1 MFRRIL
7 IANRGEIAVRI
18 ARACR
23 EMGIESAAVFSE
35 ADADAPHVRSADRAK
50 CIGPAPSRESYLV
63 VDAILAAAREMGAD
77 AVHPGYGFL
86 SENAEFAGAVEKAG
100 LAFIGPPADAI
111 AAMGN
116 KTRARDIV
124 SRAGVPVVPALQD
137 PPEDPKALETAA
149 DALGYPLLVKA
160 AAGGGGKGMRVVRGT
175 RELATELAAAS
186 REAQAAFG
194 DGHVFLERFFERP
207 RHIEIQILADRHGNI
222 VHLGE
227 RECSVQRRYQ
237 KIVEESPSP
246 AVGDALREKLAATA
260 IAAAKSV
267 GYTNAGTVEFL
278 LDEDGSF
285 YFLEMNT
292 RLQVEH
298 PVTEWVTGFDL
309 VQAQIRIAAG
319 EKLSVAQ
326 EALRPRGHAIEC
338 RVYAEDPARGFL
350 PSAGR
355 IAVHVEP
362 RGPGVRVDS
371 GIRDDYEV
379 PVYYDPMLAKL
390 SVWAEDR
397 DSARRRMIAALGDYV
412 VLGPTTNLPFLA
424 DVLRHPAFA
433 SGATHTK
440 FVDEHFSGWQGAD
453 GDARLAAVAAALHQ
467 ALAPQKAAATA
478 QRTALPSPW
487 QTLGAWRLGG
497 G

>member
-1 MFRRIL
+1 
-7 IANRGEIAVRI
+7 
-18 ARACR
+18 
-23 EMGIESAAVFSE
+23 
-35 ADADAPHVRSADRAK
+35 
-50 CIGPAPSRESYLV
+50 
-63 VDAILAAAREMGAD
+63 
-77 AVHPGYGFL
+77 
-86 SENAEFAGAVEKAG
+86 
-100 LAFIGPPADAI
+100 
-111 AAMGN
+111 MGN

-124 SRAGVPVVPALQD
+124 SAAGVPVVPALQE
-137 PPEDPKALETAA
+137 PPHDADALQAA
-149 DALGYPLLVKA
+149 AGALGYPLLVKA
-160 AAGGGGKGMRVVRGT
+160 AAGGGGKGMRVVRGA
-175 RELATELAAAS
+175 RELATEYAAAA

-194 DGHVFLERFFERP
+194 DGRIFLERFFERP
-207 RHIEIQILADRHGNI
+207 RHIEIQILADKHGAI

-246 AVGDALREKLAATA
+246 AVDEALRERLAATA
-260 IAAAKSV
+260 IAAARSV

-278 LDEDGSF
+278 LDQDGSF

-319 EKLSVAQ
+319 EKLWVGQ
-326 EALRPRGHAIEC
+326 DALRPRGHSIEC
-338 RVYAEDPARGFL
+338 RVYAEDPARQFL

-355 IAVHVEP
+355 IVVHVEP

-371 GIRDDYEV
+371 GIRADYDV
-379 PVYYDPMLAKL
+379 PLHYDPMLAKV
-390 SVWAEDR
+390 SVWAADR
-397 DSARRRMIAALGDYV
+397 EAARRRMIAALGDYV

-424 DVLRHPAFA
+424 DVLRHAHFA
-433 SGATHTK
+433 AGHTHTR
-440 FVDEHFSGWQGAD
+440 FVEEHFSAWQG
-453 GDARLAAVAAALHQ
+453 GGGEARVAAVAAALHQ
-467 ALAPQKAAATA
+467 ALAPQSSAGRSLRAS
-478 QRTALPSPW
+478 LPSPW